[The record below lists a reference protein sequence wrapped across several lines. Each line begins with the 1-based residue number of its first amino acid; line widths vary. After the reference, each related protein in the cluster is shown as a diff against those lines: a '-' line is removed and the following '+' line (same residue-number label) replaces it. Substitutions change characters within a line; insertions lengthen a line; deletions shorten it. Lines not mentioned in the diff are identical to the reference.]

1 VTAEPSGAPVLRR
14 ELGLL
19 DLSVAGVGIIMGAG
33 IFVLLGAATARAGPL
48 VWASFIVAGAASAC
62 TALSYAELAA
72 MYPRAGA
79 SFEFARQAF
88 GMRVAFMTGW
98 LAVNAE
104 VIAAAAVALGFGA
117 YAHALFGVD
126 GRIAAWV
133 LLGAGI
139 AIASTGALRSVG
151 VAVTLTVI
159 EICGL
164 FAVSAIGFT
173 DFHPGNLHGTGDVS
187 MVLGG
192 AALVFFAYIGFEDLA
207 TFAEEARDPGRT
219 VPRAILI
226 SMVASTAIY
235 IMVAV
240 ASVGALGAQQLG
252 ASSAPIELVARIVLG
267 SRAGDVLA
275 AIALA
280 ATAKTTL
287 LLLMASSRRIY
298 GMATDGALPAALAR
312 VSGHTRAPVTGI
324 AIVAGFAAL
333 VATSGSIGAV
343 AGVTNFAL
351 FIAFG
356 VVNASAVWL
365 RRRAPAAARPFRSPG
380 TLPVP
385 GLRWVP
391 LLPVLGIAT
400 AVGLIASLDR
410 ASLLGGAAVIVLGLV
425 LAFVFRELHRAPRV
439 PWPRRRR

>member
-1 VTAEPSGAPVLRR
+1 VTTNPAPGPPALRR
-14 ELGLL
+14 ELGLF

-33 IFVLLGAATARAGPL
+33 IFVLLGAATARAGTL
-48 VWASFIVAGAASAC
+48 VWASFIVAGAVSAC

-98 LAVNAE
+98 LALNAE

-117 YAHALFGVD
+117 YARALFGVD
-126 GRIAAWV
+126 ERVAAWV

-139 AIASTGALRSVG
+139 VIAAGGALRSVG

-159 EICGL
+159 EISGL
-164 FAVSAIGFT
+164 VAVSVIGFT
-173 DFHPGNLHGTGDVS
+173 DFHPANLHGGGSVPA
-187 MVLGG
+187 VLGG

-235 IMVAV
+235 IVVAV
-240 ASVGALGAQQLG
+240 ASVGAIGAQRLG
-252 ASSAPIELVARIVLG
+252 ASAAPIESVAYVVLG
-267 SRAGDVLA
+267 DRAGQVLA

-298 GMATDGALPAALAR
+298 GMATAGALPAVLAR
-312 VSGHTRAPVTGI
+312 VSGHTRAPIAGI
-324 AIVAGFAAL
+324 ALVAGIAAL
-333 VATSGSIGAV
+333 VAISGSIGAV

-351 FIAFG
+351 FVAFG
-356 VVNASAVWL
+356 VVNAAAIWQ
-365 RRRAPAAARPFRSPG
+365 RRRDPDAARPFRTPG
-380 TLPVP
+380 VLPLP

-400 AVGLIASLDR
+400 AIGLVASLDR
-410 ASLLGGAAVIVLGLV
+410 ASLLGGLAVVVLGLL
-425 LAFVFRELHRAPRV
+425 LAVALRELHREA
-439 PWPRRRR
+439 